1 MTTLRPVDLARE
13 HGLSTQAVR
22 QYEAQGVIPPA
33 ERSESGY
40 RLYTSAHAEA
50 LRAYLALSRA
60 HGYAV
65 SRVVMTAVVE
75 GDLGL
80 ALAALDDSHAQ
91 LARDRAALASVRA
104 AASYLGEPAEPV
116 GGDFTVGDL
125 SARLRLSRATLRSWE
140 RVGILAPRR
149 DRAGM
154 RVYDAAQVRDADF
167 ALMLR
172 RGGWGLARI
181 AEVLVEVRA
190 LGARGDGAGS
200 EDPGTVD
207 RPALTRTLDAWER
220 RLVAQGRAM
229 LAAAALLHVVVD
241 SLGSGASTA

>member
-1 MTTLRPVDLARE
+1 MHTLRPVDLARE

-33 ERSESGY
+33 ERTDSGY
-40 RLYTSAHAEA
+40 RIYTSRHAEA
-50 LRAYLALSRA
+50 LRAYLALVRG

-65 SRVVMTAVVE
+65 ARVVMVAVVA
-75 GDLGL
+75 GDLAA

-91 LARDRAALASVRA
+91 LARDRAALDSVRS
-104 AASYLGEPAEPV
+104 ASAYLGGPAQPV

-125 SARLRLSRATLRSWE
+125 AARLRLSRATLRTWE

-149 DRAGM
+149 DRAGQ

-181 AEVLVEVRA
+181 AEVLGEVRA
-190 LGARGDGAGS
+190 LGA
-200 EDPGTVD
+200 D
-207 RPALTRTLDAWER
+207 RPALTATLDAWQD

-229 LAAAALLHVVVD
+229 LAAAAALHVVLD
-241 SLGSGASTA
+241 GDGAVTRPG